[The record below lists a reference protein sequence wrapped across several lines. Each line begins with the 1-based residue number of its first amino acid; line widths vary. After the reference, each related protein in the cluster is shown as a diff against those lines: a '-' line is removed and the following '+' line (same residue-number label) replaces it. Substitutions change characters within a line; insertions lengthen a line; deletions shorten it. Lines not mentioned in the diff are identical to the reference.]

1 MIREAVAD
9 DIPRLVEMGQAFFT
23 VMGMLE
29 PITFDGE
36 TFSRALEALI
46 EGDDGAVFVADE
58 DEVIGFIG
66 GMVFPLF
73 FNARHLTGQEMF
85 WWVDEDRRKGGAG
98 RDLCTALEEW
108 ARGKGAGSFT
118 MVALESLRPV
128 AVAAIY
134 ERVGYKLTEYHFV
147 RQFERQL

>member
-1 MIREAVAD
+1 MIREAITE

-23 VMGMLE
+23 DMSMPE
-29 PITFDGE
+29 SITFDGE
-36 TFSRALEALI
+36 TFSRALEVLI
-46 EGDDGAVFVADE
+46 EGDNGAVFVADE

-85 WWVDEDRRKGGAG
+85 WWVEEGRRKGAG
-98 RDLCTALEEW
+98 RDLRIALEEW
-108 ARGKGAGSFT
+108 ARGKGAGSFI
-118 MVALESLRPV
+118 MVTLESLRPT

-134 ERVGYKLTEYHFV
+134 GRLGYKLTEHHFM
-147 RQFERQL
+147 RQFER